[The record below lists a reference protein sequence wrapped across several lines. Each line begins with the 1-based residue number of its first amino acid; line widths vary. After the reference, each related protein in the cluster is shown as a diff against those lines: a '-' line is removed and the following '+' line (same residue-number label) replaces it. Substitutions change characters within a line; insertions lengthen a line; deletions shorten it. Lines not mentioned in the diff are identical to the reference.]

1 MTEDYIREEVRE
13 VLGVLKG
20 YSGGHQGD
28 WWWNDVVQGKVEAKK
43 VAYIKLVESISE
55 DQRRANRE
63 RYKETRKEGKLAVT
77 EANTDVF
84 GRLYEE
90 LRGKRYQV
98 TKSYHESL
106 GEGGGREDKEG
117 GVYIGKPAQVH
128 AGSFYYGSYPPYQ
141 EVGRII
147 QGRKRDLHMVFVDLE
162 KAYDKVP
169 KDVLW
174 RCLEVKGMPMAYI
187 RVIKDMYDGAITRD
201 RIVRGDSEPFS
212 EVMGLHQGFALN
224 PFLFALAMDAL
235 THHIQ
240 GEVPWCILFADD
252 IVLIDET

>member
-1 MTEDYIREEVRE
+1 MGKMSRGKATGPDEIPIEFWRYASRAGLEWLAGLFNVIFGMKRIPDE
-13 VLGVLKG
+13 
-20 YSGGHQGD
+20 
-28 WWWNDVVQGKVEAKK
+28 WWWSTMVPV
-43 VAYIKLVESISE
+43 
-55 DQRRANRE
+55 
-63 RYKETRKEGKLAVT
+63 
-77 EANTDVF
+77 
-84 GRLYEE
+84 
-90 LRGKRYQV
+90 
-98 TKSYHESL
+98 L

-201 RIVRGDSEPFS
+201 RIVRGQVQLA
-212 EVMGLHQGFALN
+212 EVHLSHLLYF
-224 PFLFALAMDAL
+224 F
-235 THHIQ
+235 
-240 GEVPWCILFADD
+240 E
-252 IVLIDET
+252 